1 MAKSRPSGSAS
12 AKSRMPDLVVVNLRV
27 RQLTDCKRPIMDHL
41 GIVDRVVF
49 PIPEGGFAM
58 APRLA
63 LLSFIL
69 ALGVS
74 VAFATVTTV
83 RQVHQENASA
93 AIHAA
98 HS

>member
-1 MAKSRPSGSAS
+1 MSETNQQSSR
-12 AKSRMPDLVVVNLRV
+12 
-27 RQLTDCKRPIMDHL
+27 
-41 GIVDRVVF
+41 IVDRVDF

-63 LLSFIL
+63 LLSLVL
-69 ALGVS
+69 AFGVS

-83 RQVHQENASA
+83 RQVHQENASVVV
-93 AIHAA
+93 HAA

>member
-1 MAKSRPSGSAS
+1 
-12 AKSRMPDLVVVNLRV
+12 VNLRV
-27 RQLTDCKRPIMDHL
+27 RPLTDCKRPINDHS
-41 GIVDRVVF
+41 GTVDRVGF
-49 PIPEGGFAM
+49 LNPERGFAM

-63 LLSFIL
+63 LLSLIL
-69 ALGVS
+69 AFGVS

-93 AIHAA
+93 AVRAV

>member
-1 MAKSRPSGSAS
+1 
-12 AKSRMPDLVVVNLRV
+12 
-27 RQLTDCKRPIMDHL
+27 
-41 GIVDRVVF
+41 
-49 PIPEGGFAM
+49 M

-69 ALGVS
+69 AFGVS

-83 RQVHQENASA
+83 RRVHLEKASA
-93 AIHAA
+93 TVHAV